1 MFKLERLS
9 TKPVLE
15 PTPEHPWESAAVFN
29 CAAIYWA
36 GRIHLIYRATD
47 IGPHARY
54 GPYVSSLG
62 YAVSEDGLNFRRL
75 KYPILPAG
83 QNPQERRG
91 MEDPRLVQLEGK
103 FYLVYTAFGG
113 RFEGDWRISLAT
125 SRELQTWERHGVVL
139 DEPNKDASLFPEK
152 LGGRYVML
160 HRRYPDIWIAFSE
173 DLRHWYDH
181 QSIMSPR
188 PDMWD
193 CARIGI
199 AGPPVRIRQ
208 GWLLLYHGAD
218 HQNVYRLG
226 AALLD
231 PNDPTRVLAR
241 QDEPILEPELE
252 WERVGW
258 VPNVVF
264 SAGQAE
270 VNGSLYVYYG
280 GADTVI
286 GVAAVKKDKIR
297 F

>member
-9 TKPVLE
+9 KQPVLK
-15 PTPEHPWESAAVFN
+15 PIPEHPWESAAVFN
-29 CAAIYWA
+29 CAAIYWE

-54 GPYVSSLG
+54 GRYVSSLG
-62 YAVSEDGLNFRRL
+62 YAVSDDGLHFKRL
-75 KYPILPAG
+75 DRPILPPG
-83 QNPQERRG
+83 EVPQEQRG
-91 MEDPRLVQLEGK
+91 AEDPRLVRLNGS
-103 FYLVYTAFGG
+103 FFLVYTAYGG
-113 RFEGDWRISLAT
+113 RFEGDWRISLAS
-125 SRELQTWERHGVVL
+125 SRELTRWQRHGVVL

-152 LGGRYVML
+152 VGGRYVML
-160 HRRYPDIWIAFSE
+160 HRRYPDIWVGFSE
-173 DLRHWYDH
+173 DLRHWTDH

-188 PDMWD
+188 PGMWD
-193 CARIGI
+193 SARIGI
-199 AGPPVRIRQ
+199 AGPPIRVRQ

-218 HQNVYRLG
+218 HENVYRLG

-231 PNDPTRVLAR
+231 PRDPTRVLAR

-252 WERVGW
+252 WEREGW

-270 VNGSLYVYYG
+270 VGDSIYVYYG

-286 GVAAVKKDKIR
+286 GVAKVDRDAIR